1 MKAKE
6 IKPKVTIGMPVYNA
20 EKTIK
25 KAITSLLAQ
34 TFRNFELIISDNA
47 SDDETANICKRFALK
62 DRRVHYWRQSK
73 NLGASANYNCLLSQI
88 KGKYFMFAAG
98 DDWRSPEFLEA
109 NVFAL
114 DSNLKFI
121 ASTSPNCFEGEE
133 KKTGKHVKFS
143 LRGTHKERY
152 AKFLQ
157 NAWQSHGIF
166 YSLIRTETIKK
177 NKNFHFLPIMAD
189 DWFKNFFL
197 LSKGEINRTQQG
209 LIVFGKAGV
218 SMSKNYWKISRN
230 KPIEFLIPLYE
241 FSKYALGLMK
251 NLNYYEWTYVFFK
264 LLKVNLQAMKYSCMV
279 TIKEFIK

>member
-62 DRRVHYWRQSK
+62 DRRVHYLRQSK
-73 NLGASANYNCLLSQI
+73 NLGASANFNFLLSQI
-88 KGKYFMFAAG
+88 KGKYFMFAAS

-109 NVFAL
+109 NVSAL

-121 ASTSPNCFEGEE
+121 ASTSPNCFEGE
-133 KKTGKHVKFS
+133 KKNSSKYVKFS
-143 LRGTHKERY
+143 LMGTHKERF

-157 NAWQSHGIF
+157 NAWQSHGII
-166 YSLIRTETIKK
+166 YSLIRAEVIK
-177 NKNFHFLPIMAD
+177 NQKNFFFSPNIAD
-189 DWFKNFFL
+189 DWSKNFFL

-209 LIVFGKAGV
+209 LIVFGKYGV
-218 SMSKNYWKISRN
+218 SMSKNPWKVFRN
-230 KPIEFLIPLYE
+230 KSIESFIPLYE

-251 NLNYYEWTYVFFK
+251 NLKYYEWLYVFAK
-264 LLKVNLQAMKYSCMV
+264 LVKLNLQATKSSYMM